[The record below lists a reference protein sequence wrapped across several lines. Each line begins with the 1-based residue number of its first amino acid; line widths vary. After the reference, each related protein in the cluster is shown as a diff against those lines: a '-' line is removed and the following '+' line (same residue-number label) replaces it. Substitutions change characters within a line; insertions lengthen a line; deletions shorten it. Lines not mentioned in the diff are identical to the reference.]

1 MERTTKRRGF
11 GRRVKGFLGIMMV
24 LAVILG
30 FALQSREF
38 TEFKSN
44 VYSDMEKRYLE
55 ADMPEESA
63 KANSSEIVETAK
75 VTKEK
80 NYVLTMQTDL
90 RNPSNLTAEELDIM
104 LEGTALHGLGQAFV
118 EAEQKYN
125 VNSLYML
132 GLACLESGYGT
143 SKYATDRY
151 NLYGFGAYDSNPDLA
166 KRFDGW
172 VDSTMFVASYLQRN
186 YLTEGAIYFHGYT
199 PEGVDVKYAS
209 DPMHGEKI
217 ISIVER
223 LEKKLGK

>member
-11 GRRVKGFLGIMMV
+11 GRRVKGFVGIIMV
-24 LAVILG
+24 LAIMFG
-30 FALQSREF
+30 YIIQTREF

-55 ADMPEESA
+55 ADVPQENSKADNSQNKES
-63 KANSSEIVETAK
+63 VE

-80 NYVLTMQTDL
+80 NYVLTMNTDL
-90 RNPSNLTAEELDIM
+90 RIPSNLTGEELDIM
-104 LEGTALHGLGQAFV
+104 LEGTALHGLGQTFA

-151 NLYGFGAYDSNPDLA
+151 NLYGFGAYDRNPDLA

-199 PEGVDVKYAS
+199 PEGIDVKYAS

-223 LEKKLGK
+223 LEEKLGK